1 MFTRSAYLKP
11 HACRWVA
18 RATTTSSSGAHPAAN
33 HPVVYHP
40 DFQINPVPDGHRF
53 PMPKDH
59 LLYVALQQA
68 GWADMTFTPTYP
80 DASTISLAHDPAY
93 VNSFLDGSISQ
104 QQMRR
109 IGLPWSEQ
117 LVRRTL
123 IGTGSAILAARLA
136 LQYGV
141 ACMTNGGTHHAH
153 PDHGSGEQGS
163 RSAAAMWSSSRR
175 QCQVCSRATWAGLQ
189 LQPASCIVL
198 TT

>member
-1 MFTRSAYLKP
+1 MFTRSSCLKP

-18 RATTTSSSGAHPAAN
+18 RAIRTSSSSSSSSSNSAQPAAN

-80 DASTISLAHDPAY
+80 DASTLCLAHDPAY
-93 VNSFLDGSISQ
+93 VHSFLDGSISQ

-123 IGTGSAILAARLA
+123 IGEPS
-136 LQYGV
+136 LQCEIHLSCLV
-141 ACMTNGGTHHAH
+141 L
-153 PDHGSGEQGS
+153 
-163 RSAAAMWSSSRR
+163 SSP
-175 QCQVCSRATWAGLQ
+175 LH
-189 LQPASCIVL
+189 
-198 TT
+198 